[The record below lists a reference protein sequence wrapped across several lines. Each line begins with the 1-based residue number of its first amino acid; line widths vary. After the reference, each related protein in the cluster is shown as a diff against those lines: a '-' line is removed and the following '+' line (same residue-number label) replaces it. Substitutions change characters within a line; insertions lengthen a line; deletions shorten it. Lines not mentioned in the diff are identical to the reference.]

1 MNYII
6 LRVYLR
12 LLEGGYKMKYDKI
25 LLPYSF
31 DALEPYIDTLTVKIH
46 YTKHH
51 QTYVDNLNK
60 LLEGYDE
67 FTKGKSI
74 EEILW
79 DVDSIPKEIR
89 QGVINQGG
97 GVANHNLYFF
107 ILSQNP
113 KKSPEGKLLEEIN
126 KTFGSLENVKEEISK
141 ASINQFGSGY
151 GWLVKDMNGNLKVIN
166 TLNQNSP
173 ISEHLIPLLTID
185 VWEHAYYLKYKNL
198 RAEYVKNIW
207 NLIDWEKVEQLYL
220 C

>member
-207 NLIDWEKVEQLYL
+207 NLIDWEKVEHLYL